1 MFPKNKKREVCPPF
15 FSFCKKKKTKKGQR
29 DPRCGERE
37 RQLEAQR
44 ERERENVL
52 NVFPPV
58 RMESP
63 PGASHDRRPS
73 AHATLEFVPFV

>member
-44 ERERENVL
+44 EREREC
-52 NVFPPV
+52 
-58 RMESP
+58 S
-63 PGASHDRRPS
+63 
-73 AHATLEFVPFV
+73 